1 MRKRSHDTSRF
12 IMGLPSEPRQAQ
24 KTIRQIYENMNYG
37 FVKVA
42 AAVPL
47 VQVADCFY
55 NIEKI
60 EGLMRQA
67 SEKGVQIIAF
77 PELSVTGYT
86 CLDLFAQQT
95 LLDGAEEA
103 LLQLVSNTA
112 DLDIL
117 TIVGVPLR
125 TENRLINAA
134 VVFQKGAIRGVV
146 PKTYLP
152 NYKEFQ
158 EQRWFT
164 SVTELR
170 ESTISIGEEEYPMG
184 SHLLFRSGRLTAG
197 IEICEDLWV
206 PVPSSSLL
214 AMEGANI
221 IFNLSASNEL
231 IGKHAYLRSLI
242 CQQSARC
249 MAGYVYASSGFG
261 ESSTDLVFAGNGIIA
276 ENGNLLAE
284 SPRFMME
291 EQLVISEIDI
301 DTLQNDRQV
310 NTSFMYGTSGLPK
323 EKAQVVDFQVRIPD
337 GFSLTRPVDPHPF
350 TPSGEALKERCEE
363 IFHIQVAGLAKRL
376 VHAHA
381 QTAVV
386 GISGGLDST
395 LALLVTVMTFDALKM
410 PRGQII
416 GITMPGFGTTDR
428 TYTNACDLIRSLGV
442 TLKEIPIKEACLQ
455 HFRDIDHDPSV
466 HDVTYE
472 NSQARERTQLLM
484 DVANQKNGLVI
495 GTGDLSELA
504 LGWANYNGD
513 HMSMYGVNGSIPK
526 TLVKYLVEWV
536 ANHKVDDASR
546 LTLLDIVDTPI
557 SPELIPADENGNIK
571 QKTEDLVGPY
581 ELHDFF
587 LYHFLRFGSHPS
599 KIYFLAQKAFAGIY
613 DNATV
618 KKWLYTFFR
627 RFFQQQFKR
636 SCLPDGPKVGS
647 VSLSPRGDWR
657 MPSDAV
663 SRLWLEEIERI
674 NI

>member
-1 MRKRSHDTSRF
+1 
-12 IMGLPSEPRQAQ
+12 
-24 KTIRQIYENMNYG
+24 MNYG

-206 PVPSSSLL
+206 PVPPSSLL

-276 ENGNLLAE
+276 ENGNLLTE
-284 SPRFMME
+284 SPRFTME

-301 DTLQNDRQV
+301 ETLQNDRQV

-442 TLKEIPIKEACLQ
+442 TLKEISIKEACLQ

-504 LGWANYNGD
+504 LGWATYNGD

>member
-1 MRKRSHDTSRF
+1 
-12 IMGLPSEPRQAQ
+12 
-24 KTIRQIYENMNYG
+24 
-37 FVKVA
+37 
-42 AAVPL
+42 
-47 VQVADCFY
+47 
-55 NIEKI
+55 
-60 EGLMRQA
+60 MRQA

-164 SVTELR
+164 SATELR

-206 PVPSSSLL
+206 PVPPSSLL

-284 SPRFMME
+284 SPRFTME

-301 DTLQNDRQV
+301 ETLQNDRQV

-350 TPSGEALKERCEE
+350 TPSGDTLKERCEE

-504 LGWANYNGD
+504 LGWATYNGD

>member
-1 MRKRSHDTSRF
+1 
-12 IMGLPSEPRQAQ
+12 
-24 KTIRQIYENMNYG
+24 MNYG

-95 LLDGAEEA
+95 LLNGAEAA

-152 NYKEFQ
+152 NYKELQ

-164 SVTELR
+164 SATELR
-170 ESTISIGEEEYPMG
+170 ESTISIGKEEYPMG

-206 PVPSSSLL
+206 PVPPSSLL
-214 AMEGANI
+214 TMEGANI

-284 SPRFMME
+284 SPRFTME

-301 DTLQNDRQV
+301 ETLQNDRQV

-504 LGWANYNGD
+504 LGWATYNGD

-587 LYHFLRFGSHPS
+587 LYHFLRFGSYPS